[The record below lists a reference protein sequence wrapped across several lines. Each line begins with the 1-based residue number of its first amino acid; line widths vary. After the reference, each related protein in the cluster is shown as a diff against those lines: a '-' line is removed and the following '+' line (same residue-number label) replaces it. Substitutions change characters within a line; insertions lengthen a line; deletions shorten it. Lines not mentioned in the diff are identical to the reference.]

1 MLPQELNTH
10 VSTLDTSS
18 PKETQ
23 SSVAKPNRAVTKAS
37 TVTTSAATAT
47 ATATATETETVAPNT
62 LNVNNA
68 NDLAES
74 LKNLKKVIPLMG
86 KYSVPVIPINYA
98 VWYTYVTETNNEVT
112 KRLNEAMS
120 EGKLI
125 ARTETE
131 SIYNDCIE
139 PKNTLDAEKVRRHL
153 EAMLLEIA
161 SNFDDTINNTQ
172 DFSKIIDEHLNRF
185 ERQGDPNL
193 TMKEAMFLIQK
204 LITGSDLIKK
214 TTKTF
219 IAQLEN
225 TRQQITT
232 LQNELHK
239 ARSEAI
245 HDALTGLFN
254 RRALELE
261 SAELG
266 EQKIPYS
273 IAMFDIDHFKNV
285 NDSYGH
291 SFGDLVVKAVAQT
304 ALKTFPKSCHVYR
317 LGGDEFVVI
326 LKNTTIGPAVR
337 LANSCR
343 QNTMRIN
350 IRAIHNNEVVSS
362 IRTSYGVA
370 EWNGRTSFAE
380 TLERADQMLYKAKS
394 QGRNRVMPIVM

>member
-1 MLPQELNTH
+1 MSPQEVNPH
-10 VSTLDTSS
+10 ISTLDTSS

-23 SSVAKPNRAVTKAS
+23 SSVAKANLTVTMANTATTSTAS
-37 TVTTSAATAT
+37 TTSTSEAVANTTF
-47 ATATATETETVAPNT
+47 
-62 LNVNNA
+62 NV

-86 KYSVPVIPINYA
+86 KYSVPVTPINYA
-98 VWYTYVTETNNEVT
+98 VWYTYVTESNSEVT
-112 KRLNEAMS
+112 KRLNKAINES
-120 EGKLI
+120 KLI
-125 ARTETE
+125 AQTETQN
-131 SIYNDCIE
+131 IYNDCIE
-139 PKNTLDAEKVRRHL
+139 QKHTIDSEKVRRHL

-161 SNFDDTINNTQ
+161 SNFEDTINNTQ

-193 TMKEAMFLIQK
+193 TMKEAMLLIQK

-219 IAQLEN
+219 ITQLEK

-254 RRALELE
+254 RRAFELE
-261 SAELG
+261 SAELN
-266 EQKIPYS
+266 EQKMPYS
-273 IAMFDIDHFKNV
+273 IVMFDIDHFKNV

-291 SFGDLVVKAVAQT
+291 SFGDLVEKAVAQT

-350 IRAIHNNEVVSS
+350 IRTIHNNEVVSS
-362 IRTSYGVA
+362 IRTSFGVA
-370 EWNGRTSFAE
+370 QWNGRTSFAE
-380 TLERADQMLYKAKS
+380 TLERADQMLYKAKA

>member
-1 MLPQELNTH
+1 MSPQEVNPH
-10 VSTLDTSS
+10 ISTLDTSS

-23 SSVAKPNRAVTKAS
+23 SSVAKANLTVTMANTATTSTAS
-37 TVTTSAATAT
+37 TTSTSEAVANTTF
-47 ATATATETETVAPNT
+47 
-62 LNVNNA
+62 NV

-86 KYSVPVIPINYA
+86 KYSVPVTPINYA
-98 VWYTYVTETNNEVT
+98 VWYTYVTESNSEVT
-112 KRLNEAMS
+112 KRLNKAINES
-120 EGKLI
+120 KLI
-125 ARTETE
+125 ARTETQN
-131 SIYNDCIE
+131 IYNDCIE
-139 PKNTLDAEKVRRHL
+139 QKHTIDSEKVRRHL

-161 SNFDDTINNTQ
+161 SNFEDTINNTQ

-193 TMKEAMFLIQK
+193 TMKEAMLLIQK

-219 IAQLEN
+219 ITQLEK

-254 RRALELE
+254 RRAFELE
-261 SAELG
+261 SAELN
-266 EQKIPYS
+266 EQKMPYS
-273 IAMFDIDHFKNV
+273 IVMFDIDHFKNV

-350 IRAIHNNEVVSS
+350 IRTIHNNEVVSS
-362 IRTSYGVA
+362 IRTSFGVA
-370 EWNGRTSFAE
+370 QWNGRTSFAE
-380 TLERADQMLYKAKS
+380 TLERADQMLYKAKA

>member
-1 MLPQELNTH
+1 MSPQEVNPH
-10 VSTLDTSS
+10 ISTLDTSS

-23 SSVAKPNRAVTKAS
+23 SSVAKANLTVTMANTATTSTAS
-37 TVTTSAATAT
+37 TTSTSEAVANTTF
-47 ATATATETETVAPNT
+47 
-62 LNVNNA
+62 NV

-86 KYSVPVIPINYA
+86 KYSVPVTPINYA
-98 VWYTYVTETNNEVT
+98 VWYTYVTESNSEVT
-112 KRLNEAMS
+112 KRLNKAINES
-120 EGKLI
+120 KLI
-125 ARTETE
+125 AQTETQN
-131 SIYNDCIE
+131 IYNDCIE
-139 PKNTLDAEKVRRHL
+139 QKHTIDSEKVRRHL

-161 SNFDDTINNTQ
+161 SNFEDTINNTQ

-193 TMKEAMFLIQK
+193 TMKEAMLLIQK

-219 IAQLEN
+219 ITQLEK

-254 RRALELE
+254 RRAFELE
-261 SAELG
+261 SAELN
-266 EQKIPYS
+266 EQKMPYS
-273 IAMFDIDHFKNV
+273 IVMFDIDHFKNV

-350 IRAIHNNEVVSS
+350 IRTIHNNEVVSS
-362 IRTSYGVA
+362 IRTSFGVA
-370 EWNGRTSFAE
+370 QWNGRTSFAE
-380 TLERADQMLYKAKS
+380 TLERADQMLYKAKA

>member
-1 MLPQELNTH
+1 MSPQEVNPH
-10 VSTLDTSS
+10 ISTLDTSS

-23 SSVAKPNRAVTKAS
+23 SSVAKANLTVTMANTATTSTAS
-37 TVTTSAATAT
+37 TTSTSEAVANTTF
-47 ATATATETETVAPNT
+47 
-62 LNVNNA
+62 NV

-86 KYSVPVIPINYA
+86 KYSVPVTPINYA
-98 VWYTYVTETNNEVT
+98 VWYTYVTESNSEVT
-112 KRLNEAMS
+112 KRLNKAINES
-120 EGKLI
+120 KLI
-125 ARTETE
+125 AQTETQN
-131 SIYNDCIE
+131 IYNDCIE
-139 PKNTLDAEKVRRHL
+139 QKHTIDSEKVRRHL

-193 TMKEAMFLIQK
+193 TMKEAMLLIQK

-219 IAQLEN
+219 ITQLEK

-245 HDALTGLFN
+245 LDAWTRLFN
-254 RRALELE
+254 RRAFELE
-261 SAELG
+261 SAELN
-266 EQKIPYS
+266 EQKMPYS
-273 IAMFDIDHFKNV
+273 IVMFDIDHFKNV

-350 IRAIHNNEVVSS
+350 IRTIHNNEVVSS
-362 IRTSYGVA
+362 IRTSFGVA
-370 EWNGRTSFAE
+370 QWNGRTSFAE
-380 TLERADQMLYKAKS
+380 TLERADQMLYKAKA

>member
-1 MLPQELNTH
+1 MSPQEVNPH
-10 VSTLDTSS
+10 ISTLDTSS

-23 SSVAKPNRAVTKAS
+23 SSVAKANLTVTMANTATTSTAS
-37 TVTTSAATAT
+37 TTSTSEAVANTTF
-47 ATATATETETVAPNT
+47 
-62 LNVNNA
+62 NV

-86 KYSVPVIPINYA
+86 KYSVPVTPINYA
-98 VWYTYVTETNNEVT
+98 VWYTYVTESNSEVT
-112 KRLNEAMS
+112 KRLNKAINES
-120 EGKLI
+120 KLI
-125 ARTETE
+125 AQTETQN
-131 SIYNDCIE
+131 IYNDCIE
-139 PKNTLDAEKVRRHL
+139 QKHTIDSEKVRRHL

-172 DFSKIIDEHLNRF
+172 DFSKIIDEHLNHF

-193 TMKEAMFLIQK
+193 TMKEAMLLIQK

-219 IAQLEN
+219 ITQLEK

-254 RRALELE
+254 RRAFELE
-261 SAELG
+261 SAELN
-266 EQKIPYS
+266 EQKMPYS
-273 IAMFDIDHFKNV
+273 IVMFDIDHFKNV

-350 IRAIHNNEVVSS
+350 IRTIHNNEVVSS
-362 IRTSYGVA
+362 IRTSFGVA
-370 EWNGRTSFAE
+370 QWNGRTSFAE
-380 TLERADQMLYKAKS
+380 TLERADQMLYKAKA

>member
-1 MLPQELNTH
+1 MSPQEVNPH
-10 VSTLDTSS
+10 ISTLDTSS

-23 SSVAKPNRAVTKAS
+23 SSVAKANLTVTMANTATTSTAS
-37 TVTTSAATAT
+37 TTSTSEAVANTTF
-47 ATATATETETVAPNT
+47 
-62 LNVNNA
+62 NV

-86 KYSVPVIPINYA
+86 KYSVPVTPINYA
-98 VWYTYVTETNNEVT
+98 VWYTYVTESNSEVT
-112 KRLNEAMS
+112 KRLNKAINES
-120 EGKLI
+120 KLI
-125 ARTETE
+125 AQTETQN
-131 SIYNDCIE
+131 IYNDCIE
-139 PKNTLDAEKVRRHL
+139 QKHTIDSEKVRRHL

-161 SNFDDTINNTQ
+161 SNFEDTINNTQ

-193 TMKEAMFLIQK
+193 TMKEAMLLIQK

-219 IAQLEN
+219 ITQLEK

-254 RRALELE
+254 RRAFELE
-261 SAELG
+261 SAELN
-266 EQKIPYS
+266 EQKMPYS
-273 IAMFDIDHFKNV
+273 IVMFDIDHFKNV

-350 IRAIHNNEVVSS
+350 IRTIHNNEVVSS
-362 IRTSYGVA
+362 IRTSFGVA
-370 EWNGRTSFAE
+370 QWNGRTSFAE
-380 TLERADQMLYKAKS
+380 TLERADQMLYKAKA
-394 QGRNRVMPIVM
+394 QGRNRVMPIVI

>member
-1 MLPQELNTH
+1 MSPQEVNPH
-10 VSTLDTSS
+10 ISTLDTSS

-23 SSVAKPNRAVTKAS
+23 SSVAKANLTVTMANTATTSTAS
-37 TVTTSAATAT
+37 TTSTSEAVANTTF
-47 ATATATETETVAPNT
+47 
-62 LNVNNA
+62 NV

-86 KYSVPVIPINYA
+86 KYSVPVTPINYA
-98 VWYTYVTETNNEVT
+98 VWYTYVTESNSEVT
-112 KRLNEAMS
+112 KRLNKAINES
-120 EGKLI
+120 KLI
-125 ARTETE
+125 AQTETKN
-131 SIYNDCIE
+131 IYNDCIE
-139 PKNTLDAEKVRRHL
+139 QKHTIDSEKVRRHL

-161 SNFDDTINNTQ
+161 SNFEDTINNTQ

-193 TMKEAMFLIQK
+193 TMKEAMLLIQK
-204 LITGSDLIKK
+204 LITGPDLIKK

-219 IAQLEN
+219 ITQLEK

-254 RRALELE
+254 RRAFELE
-261 SAELG
+261 SAELN
-266 EQKIPYS
+266 EQKMPYS
-273 IAMFDIDHFKNV
+273 IVMFDIDHFKNV

-350 IRAIHNNEVVSS
+350 IRTIHNNEVVSS
-362 IRTSYGVA
+362 IRTSFGVA
-370 EWNGRTSFAE
+370 QWNGRTSFAE
-380 TLERADQMLYKAKS
+380 TLERADQMLYKAKA

>member
-1 MLPQELNTH
+1 MSPQEVNPH
-10 VSTLDTSS
+10 ISTLDTSS

-23 SSVAKPNRAVTKAS
+23 SSVAKANLTVTMANTATTSTAS
-37 TVTTSAATAT
+37 TTSTSEAVANTTF
-47 ATATATETETVAPNT
+47 
-62 LNVNNA
+62 NV

-86 KYSVPVIPINYA
+86 KYSVPVTPINYA
-98 VWYTYVTETNNEVT
+98 VWYTYVTESNSEVT
-112 KRLNEAMS
+112 KRLNKAINES
-120 EGKLI
+120 KLI
-125 ARTETE
+125 AQTETQN
-131 SIYNDCIE
+131 IYNDCIE
-139 PKNTLDAEKVRRHL
+139 QKHTIDSEKVRRHL

-193 TMKEAMFLIQK
+193 TMKEAMLLIQK

-219 IAQLEN
+219 ITQLEK

-239 ARSEAI
+239 ARREAI

-254 RRALELE
+254 RRAFELE
-261 SAELG
+261 SAELN
-266 EQKIPYS
+266 EQKMPYS
-273 IAMFDIDHFKNV
+273 IVMFDIDHFKNV

-350 IRAIHNNEVVSS
+350 IRTIHNNEVVSS
-362 IRTSYGVA
+362 IRTSFGVA
-370 EWNGRTSFAE
+370 QWNGRTSFAE
-380 TLERADQMLYKAKS
+380 TLERADQMLYKAKA

>member
-1 MLPQELNTH
+1 MSPQEVNPH
-10 VSTLDTSS
+10 ISTLDTSS
-18 PKETQ
+18 PIETQ
-23 SSVAKPNRAVTKAS
+23 SSVAKANLTVTMANTATTSTAS
-37 TVTTSAATAT
+37 TTSTSEAVANTTF
-47 ATATATETETVAPNT
+47 
-62 LNVNNA
+62 NV

-86 KYSVPVIPINYA
+86 KYSVPVTPINYA
-98 VWYTYVTETNNEVT
+98 VWYTYVTESNSEVT
-112 KRLNEAMS
+112 KRLNKAINES
-120 EGKLI
+120 KLI
-125 ARTETE
+125 AQTETQN
-131 SIYNDCIE
+131 IYNDCIE
-139 PKNTLDAEKVRRHL
+139 QKHTIDSEKVRRHL

-161 SNFDDTINNTQ
+161 SNFEDTINNTQ

-193 TMKEAMFLIQK
+193 TMKEAMLLIQK

-219 IAQLEN
+219 ITQLEK

-254 RRALELE
+254 RRAFELE
-261 SAELG
+261 SAELN
-266 EQKIPYS
+266 EQKMPYS
-273 IAMFDIDHFKNV
+273 IVMFDIDHFKNV

-350 IRAIHNNEVVSS
+350 IRTIHNNEVVSS
-362 IRTSYGVA
+362 IRTSFGVA
-370 EWNGRTSFAE
+370 QWNGRTSFAE
-380 TLERADQMLYKAKS
+380 TLERADQMLYKAKA

>member
-1 MLPQELNTH
+1 MSPQEVNPH
-10 VSTLDTSS
+10 ISTLDTSS

-23 SSVAKPNRAVTKAS
+23 SSAAKANLTVTMANTATTSTAS
-37 TVTTSAATAT
+37 TTSTSEAVANTTF
-47 ATATATETETVAPNT
+47 
-62 LNVNNA
+62 NV

-86 KYSVPVIPINYA
+86 KYSVPVTPINYA
-98 VWYTYVTETNNEVT
+98 VWYTYVTESNSEVT
-112 KRLNEAMS
+112 KRLNKAINES
-120 EGKLI
+120 KLI
-125 ARTETE
+125 AQTETQN
-131 SIYNDCIE
+131 IYNDCIE
-139 PKNTLDAEKVRRHL
+139 QKHTIDSEKIRRHL

-193 TMKEAMFLIQK
+193 TMKEAMLLIQK

-219 IAQLEN
+219 ITQLEK

-254 RRALELE
+254 RRAFELE
-261 SAELG
+261 SAELN
-266 EQKIPYS
+266 EQKMPYS
-273 IAMFDIDHFKNV
+273 IVMFDIDHFKNV

-350 IRAIHNNEVVSS
+350 IRTIHNNEVVSS
-362 IRTSYGVA
+362 IRTSFGVA
-370 EWNGRTSFAE
+370 QWNGRTSFAE
-380 TLERADQMLYKAKS
+380 TLERADQMLYKAKA

>member
-1 MLPQELNTH
+1 MSPQEVNPH
-10 VSTLDTSS
+10 ISTLDTSS

-23 SSVAKPNRAVTKAS
+23 SSVAKTNLTVTMANTATTSTAS
-37 TVTTSAATAT
+37 TTSTSEAVANTTF
-47 ATATATETETVAPNT
+47 
-62 LNVNNA
+62 NV

-86 KYSVPVIPINYA
+86 KYSVPVTPINYA
-98 VWYTYVTETNNEVT
+98 VWYTYVTESNSEVT
-112 KRLNEAMS
+112 KRLNKAINES
-120 EGKLI
+120 KLI
-125 ARTETE
+125 AQTETQN
-131 SIYNDCIE
+131 IYNDCIE
-139 PKNTLDAEKVRRHL
+139 QKHTIDSEKVRRHL

-161 SNFDDTINNTQ
+161 SNFEDTINNTQ

-193 TMKEAMFLIQK
+193 TMKEAMLLIQK

-219 IAQLEN
+219 ITQLEK

-254 RRALELE
+254 RRAFELE
-261 SAELG
+261 SAELN
-266 EQKIPYS
+266 EQKMPYS
-273 IAMFDIDHFKNV
+273 IVMFDIDHFKNV

-350 IRAIHNNEVVSS
+350 IRTIHNNEVVSS
-362 IRTSYGVA
+362 IRTSFGVA
-370 EWNGRTSFAE
+370 QWNGRTSFAE
-380 TLERADQMLYKAKS
+380 TLERADQMLYKVKA

>member
-1 MLPQELNTH
+1 MSPQEVNPH
-10 VSTLDTSS
+10 ISTLDTSS

-23 SSVAKPNRAVTKAS
+23 SSVAKANLTVTMANTATTSTAS
-37 TVTTSAATAT
+37 TTSTSEAVANTTF
-47 ATATATETETVAPNT
+47 
-62 LNVNNA
+62 NV

-86 KYSVPVIPINYA
+86 KYSVPVTPINYA
-98 VWYTYVTETNNEVT
+98 VWYTYVTESNSEVT
-112 KRLNEAMS
+112 KRLNKAINES
-120 EGKLI
+120 KLI
-125 ARTETE
+125 AQTETQN
-131 SIYNDCIE
+131 IYNDCIE
-139 PKNTLDAEKVRRHL
+139 QKHTIDSEKVRRHL

-161 SNFDDTINNTQ
+161 SNFEDTINNTQ

-193 TMKEAMFLIQK
+193 TMKETMLLIQK

-219 IAQLEN
+219 ITQLEK

-254 RRALELE
+254 RRAFELE
-261 SAELG
+261 SAELN
-266 EQKIPYS
+266 EQKMPYS
-273 IAMFDIDHFKNV
+273 IVMFDIDHFKNV

-350 IRAIHNNEVVSS
+350 IRTTHNNEVVSS
-362 IRTSYGVA
+362 IRTSFGVA
-370 EWNGRTSFAE
+370 QWNGRTSFAE
-380 TLERADQMLYKAKS
+380 TLERADQMLYKAKA

>member
-1 MLPQELNTH
+1 MSPQEINPH
-10 VSTLDTSS
+10 ISTLDTSS

-23 SSVAKPNRAVTKAS
+23 SSVAKANLTVTMANTATTSTAS
-37 TVTTSAATAT
+37 TTSTSEAVANTTF
-47 ATATATETETVAPNT
+47 
-62 LNVNNA
+62 NV

-86 KYSVPVIPINYA
+86 KYSVPVTPINYA
-98 VWYTYVTETNNEVT
+98 VWYTYVTESNSEVT
-112 KRLNEAMS
+112 KRLNIAINES
-120 EGKLI
+120 KLI
-125 ARTETE
+125 AQTETQN
-131 SIYNDCIE
+131 IYNDCIE
-139 PKNTLDAEKVRRHL
+139 QKHTIDSEKVRRHL

-161 SNFDDTINNTQ
+161 SNFEDTINNTQ

-193 TMKEAMFLIQK
+193 TMKEAMLLIQK

-219 IAQLEN
+219 ITQLEK

-254 RRALELE
+254 RRAFELE
-261 SAELG
+261 SAELN
-266 EQKIPYS
+266 EQKMPYS
-273 IAMFDIDHFKNV
+273 IVMFDIDHFKNV

-350 IRAIHNNEVVSS
+350 IRTIHNNEVVSS
-362 IRTSYGVA
+362 IRTSFGVA
-370 EWNGRTSFAE
+370 QWNGRTSFAE
-380 TLERADQMLYKAKS
+380 TLERADQMLYKAKA

>member
-1 MLPQELNTH
+1 MSPQEVNPH
-10 VSTLDTSS
+10 ISTLDTSS

-23 SSVAKPNRAVTKAS
+23 SSVAKANLTVTMANTATTSTAS
-37 TVTTSAATAT
+37 TTSTSEAVANTTF
-47 ATATATETETVAPNT
+47 
-62 LNVNNA
+62 NV

-86 KYSVPVIPINYA
+86 KYSVPVTPINYA
-98 VWYTYVTETNNEVT
+98 VWYTYVTESNSEVT
-112 KRLNEAMS
+112 KRLNKAINES
-120 EGKLI
+120 KLI
-125 ARTETE
+125 AQTETQN
-131 SIYNDCIE
+131 IYNDCIE
-139 PKNTLDAEKVRRHL
+139 QKHTIDSEKVRRHL

-161 SNFDDTINNTQ
+161 SNFEDTINNTQ

-193 TMKEAMFLIQK
+193 TMKEAMLLIQK

-219 IAQLEN
+219 ITQLEK

-254 RRALELE
+254 RRAFELE
-261 SAELG
+261 SAELN
-266 EQKIPYS
+266 EQKMPYS
-273 IAMFDIDHFKNV
+273 IVMFDIDHFKNV

-291 SFGDLVVKAVAQT
+291 SFGDLVVKAVAKT

-350 IRAIHNNEVVSS
+350 IRTIHNNEVVSS
-362 IRTSYGVA
+362 IRTSFGVA
-370 EWNGRTSFAE
+370 QWNGRTSFAE
-380 TLERADQMLYKAKS
+380 TLERADQMLYKAKA

>member
-1 MLPQELNTH
+1 MSPQEVNPH
-10 VSTLDTSS
+10 ISTLDTSS

-23 SSVAKPNRAVTKAS
+23 SSVAKANLTVTMANTATTSTAS
-37 TVTTSAATAT
+37 TTSTSEAVANTTF
-47 ATATATETETVAPNT
+47 
-62 LNVNNA
+62 NV

-86 KYSVPVIPINYA
+86 KYSVPVTPINYA
-98 VWYTYVTETNNEVT
+98 VWYTYVTESNSEVT
-112 KRLNEAMS
+112 KRLNKAINES
-120 EGKLI
+120 KLI
-125 ARTETE
+125 AQTETQN
-131 SIYNDCIE
+131 IYNDCIE
-139 PKNTLDAEKVRRHL
+139 QKHTIDSEKVRRHL

-161 SNFDDTINNTQ
+161 SNFEDSINNTQ

-193 TMKEAMFLIQK
+193 TMKEAMLLIQK
-204 LITGSDLIKK
+204 LITESDLIKK

-219 IAQLEN
+219 ITQLEK

-254 RRALELE
+254 RRAFELE
-261 SAELG
+261 SAELN
-266 EQKIPYS
+266 EQKMPYS
-273 IAMFDIDHFKNV
+273 IVMFDIDHFKNV

-350 IRAIHNNEVVSS
+350 IRTIHNNEVVSS
-362 IRTSYGVA
+362 IRTSFGVA
-370 EWNGRTSFAE
+370 QWNGRTSFAE
-380 TLERADQMLYKAKS
+380 TLERADQMLYKAKA

>member
-1 MLPQELNTH
+1 MSPQEVNPH
-10 VSTLDTSS
+10 ISTLDTSS

-23 SSVAKPNRAVTKAS
+23 SSVAKANLTVTMANTATTSTAS
-37 TVTTSAATAT
+37 TTSTSEAVANTTF
-47 ATATATETETVAPNT
+47 
-62 LNVNNA
+62 NV

-86 KYSVPVIPINYA
+86 KYSVPVTPINYA
-98 VWYTYVTETNNEVT
+98 VWYTYVTESNSEVT
-112 KRLNEAMS
+112 KRLNKAINES
-120 EGKLI
+120 KLI
-125 ARTETE
+125 AQTETQN
-131 SIYNDCIE
+131 IYNDCIE
-139 PKNTLDAEKVRRHL
+139 QKHTIDSEKVRRHL

-161 SNFDDTINNTQ
+161 SNFEDTINNTQ

-193 TMKEAMFLIQK
+193 TMKEAMLLIQK

-219 IAQLEN
+219 ITQLEK

-254 RRALELE
+254 RRAFELE
-261 SAELG
+261 SAELN
-266 EQKIPYS
+266 EQKMPYS
-273 IAMFDIDHFKNV
+273 IVMFDIDHFKNV

-304 ALKTFPKSCHVYR
+304 ALKTFPKSCHVNR

-350 IRAIHNNEVVSS
+350 IRTIHNNEVVSS
-362 IRTSYGVA
+362 IRTSFGVA
-370 EWNGRTSFAE
+370 QWNGRTSFAE
-380 TLERADQMLYKAKS
+380 TLERADQMLYKAKA

>member
-1 MLPQELNTH
+1 MSPQEVNPH
-10 VSTLDTSS
+10 ISTLDTSS

-23 SSVAKPNRAVTKAS
+23 SSVAKANLTVTMTNTATTSTAS
-37 TVTTSAATAT
+37 TTSTSEAVANTTF
-47 ATATATETETVAPNT
+47 
-62 LNVNNA
+62 NV

-86 KYSVPVIPINYA
+86 KYSVPVTPINYA
-98 VWYTYVTETNNEVT
+98 VWYTYVTESNSEVT
-112 KRLNEAMS
+112 KRLNKAINES
-120 EGKLI
+120 KLI
-125 ARTETE
+125 AQTETQN
-131 SIYNDCIE
+131 IYNDCIE
-139 PKNTLDAEKVRRHL
+139 QKHTIDSEKVRRHL

-161 SNFDDTINNTQ
+161 SNFEDTINNTQ

-193 TMKEAMFLIQK
+193 TMKEAMLLIQK

-219 IAQLEN
+219 ITQLEK

-254 RRALELE
+254 RRAFELE
-261 SAELG
+261 SAELN
-266 EQKIPYS
+266 EQKMPYS
-273 IAMFDIDHFKNV
+273 IVMFDIDHFKNV

-350 IRAIHNNEVVSS
+350 IRTIHNNEVVSS
-362 IRTSYGVA
+362 IRTSFGVA
-370 EWNGRTSFAE
+370 QWNGRTSFAE
-380 TLERADQMLYKAKS
+380 TLERADQMLYKAKA

>member
-1 MLPQELNTH
+1 MSPQEVNPH
-10 VSTLDTSS
+10 ISTLDTSS

-23 SSVAKPNRAVTKAS
+23 SSVAKANLTVTMANTATTSTAS
-37 TVTTSAATAT
+37 TTSTSEAVANTTF
-47 ATATATETETVAPNT
+47 
-62 LNVNNA
+62 NVNN
-68 NDLAES
+68 LAES

-86 KYSVPVIPINYA
+86 KYSVPVTPINYA
-98 VWYTYVTETNNEVT
+98 VWYTYVTESNSEVT
-112 KRLNEAMS
+112 KRLNKAINES
-120 EGKLI
+120 KLI
-125 ARTETE
+125 AQTETQN
-131 SIYNDCIE
+131 IYNDCIE
-139 PKNTLDAEKVRRHL
+139 QKHTIDSEKVRRHL

-193 TMKEAMFLIQK
+193 TMKEAMLLIQK

-219 IAQLEN
+219 ITQLEK

-254 RRALELE
+254 RRAFELE
-261 SAELG
+261 SAELN
-266 EQKIPYS
+266 EQKMPYS
-273 IAMFDIDHFKNV
+273 IVMFDIDHFKNV

-350 IRAIHNNEVVSS
+350 IRTIHNNEVVSS
-362 IRTSYGVA
+362 IRTSFGVA
-370 EWNGRTSFAE
+370 QWNGRTSFAE
-380 TLERADQMLYKAKS
+380 TLERADQMLYKAKA

>member
-1 MLPQELNTH
+1 MSPQEVNPH
-10 VSTLDTSS
+10 ISTLDTSS

-23 SSVAKPNRAVTKAS
+23 SYVAKANLTVTMANTATTSTAS
-37 TVTTSAATAT
+37 TTSTSEAVANTTF
-47 ATATATETETVAPNT
+47 
-62 LNVNNA
+62 NV

-86 KYSVPVIPINYA
+86 KYSVPVTPINYA
-98 VWYTYVTETNNEVT
+98 VWYTYVTESNSEVT
-112 KRLNEAMS
+112 KRLNKAINES
-120 EGKLI
+120 KLI
-125 ARTETE
+125 AQTETQN
-131 SIYNDCIE
+131 IYNDCIE
-139 PKNTLDAEKVRRHL
+139 QKHTIDSEKVRRHL

-161 SNFDDTINNTQ
+161 SNFEDTINNTQ

-193 TMKEAMFLIQK
+193 TMKEAMLLIQK

-219 IAQLEN
+219 ITQLEK

-254 RRALELE
+254 RRAFELE
-261 SAELG
+261 SAELN
-266 EQKIPYS
+266 EQKMPYS
-273 IAMFDIDHFKNV
+273 IVMFDIDHFKNV

-350 IRAIHNNEVVSS
+350 IRTIHNNEVVSS
-362 IRTSYGVA
+362 IRTSFGVA
-370 EWNGRTSFAE
+370 QWNGRTSFAE
-380 TLERADQMLYKAKS
+380 TLERADQMLYKAKA

>member
-1 MLPQELNTH
+1 MSPQEVNPH
-10 VSTLDTSS
+10 ISTLDTSS

-23 SSVAKPNRAVTKAS
+23 SSVAKANLTVTMANTATTSTAS
-37 TVTTSAATAT
+37 TTSTSEAVANTTF
-47 ATATATETETVAPNT
+47 
-62 LNVNNA
+62 NV

-86 KYSVPVIPINYA
+86 KYSVPVTPINYA
-98 VWYTYVTETNNEVT
+98 VWYTYVTESNSEVT
-112 KRLNEAMS
+112 KRLNKAINES
-120 EGKLI
+120 KFI
-125 ARTETE
+125 AQTETQN
-131 SIYNDCIE
+131 IYNDCIE
-139 PKNTLDAEKVRRHL
+139 QKHTIDSEKVRRHL

-161 SNFDDTINNTQ
+161 SNFEDTINNTQ

-193 TMKEAMFLIQK
+193 TMKEAMLLIQK

-219 IAQLEN
+219 ITQLEK

-254 RRALELE
+254 RRAFELE
-261 SAELG
+261 SAELN
-266 EQKIPYS
+266 EPKMPYS
-273 IAMFDIDHFKNV
+273 IVMFDIDHFKNV

-350 IRAIHNNEVVSS
+350 IRTIHNNEVVSS
-362 IRTSYGVA
+362 IRTSFGVA
-370 EWNGRTSFAE
+370 QWNGRTSFAE
-380 TLERADQMLYKAKS
+380 TLERADQMLYKAKA

>member
-1 MLPQELNTH
+1 MSPQEVNPH
-10 VSTLDTSS
+10 ISTLDTSS

-23 SSVAKPNRAVTKAS
+23 SSVAKANLTVTMANTATTSTAS
-37 TVTTSAATAT
+37 TTSTSEAVANTTF
-47 ATATATETETVAPNT
+47 
-62 LNVNNA
+62 NV

-86 KYSVPVIPINYA
+86 KYSVPVTPINYA
-98 VWYTYVTETNNEVT
+98 VWYTYVTESNSEVT
-112 KRLNEAMS
+112 KRLNKAINES
-120 EGKLI
+120 KLI
-125 ARTETE
+125 AQTETQN
-131 SIYNDCIE
+131 IYNDCIE
-139 PKNTLDAEKVRRHL
+139 QKHTIDSEKVRRHL

-185 ERQGDPNL
+185 ERQGNPNL
-193 TMKEAMFLIQK
+193 TMKEAMLLIQK

-219 IAQLEN
+219 ITQLEK

-254 RRALELE
+254 RRAFELE
-261 SAELG
+261 SAELN
-266 EQKIPYS
+266 EQKMPYS
-273 IAMFDIDHFKNV
+273 IVMFDIDHFKNV

-350 IRAIHNNEVVSS
+350 IRTIHNNEVVSS
-362 IRTSYGVA
+362 IRTSFGVA
-370 EWNGRTSFAE
+370 QWNGRTSFAE
-380 TLERADQMLYKAKS
+380 TLERADQMLYKAKA